1 MAIRVTEHDYLM
13 LRRQNPKPCDSAD
26 MLDRYY
32 PCPTKIGSGCE
43 RWIELPEFDLMIL
56 DWELPQELKLEFE
69 PDSRENGEIEE
80 CQQLE
85 IGFNLLGRYGESDD
99 YRADKIHFLDW
110 FTYEEA
116 DNATY
121 QEIIAAGRVLKVD
134 LHFRSPQFI
143 KSLLPNDNE
152 QLPLELRQMLTGEGN
167 DYQHEGDLTVAM
179 RLALEQILNCPFQ
192 GVLKRLYL
200 EAKCLELI
208 TLKLDNLSQKSRT
221 SATRV
226 KLNLDDT
233 DRIHWAKD
241 ILLTNIAYPPSLLE
255 LAKQVGLNDY
265 KLKIGFR
272 QVFNTTV
279 FGYLYRQRMLEAGRL
294 LLGTQLKVNEVAQA
308 VGYANQSRFAA
319 AFRKHFGVN
328 PVTYRG

>member
-1 MAIRVTEHDYLM
+1 
-13 LRRQNPKPCDSAD
+13 
-26 MLDRYY
+26 
-32 PCPTKIGSGCE
+32 
-43 RWIELPEFDLMIL
+43 
-56 DWELPQELKLEFE
+56 
-69 PDSRENGEIEE
+69 
-80 CQQLE
+80 
-85 IGFNLLGRYGESDD
+85 
-99 YRADKIHFLDW
+99 
-110 FTYEEA
+110 
-116 DNATY
+116 
-121 QEIIAAGRVLKVD
+121 LKVD

-143 KSLLPNDNE
+143 KSLLPNDIE

-167 DYQHEGDLTVAM
+167 DYQHEGDLTPAM

-208 TLKLDNLSQKSRT
+208 TLKLDNLSQKNKT
-221 SATRV
+221 SATRAR
-226 KLNLDDT
+226 LNLDDT
-233 DRIHWAKD
+233 DRIYWAKD
-241 ILLTNIAYPPSLLE
+241 ILLTNIAQPPSLLE

-272 QVFNTTV
+272 RVFNTTV
-279 FGYLYRQRMLEAGRL
+279 FGYLYQQRMLEAGRL
-294 LLGTQLKVNEVAQA
+294 LLGTQLKVSEVAQV